1 MRHISGGRVIAGQ
14 QGRATL
20 IREAFRTGTVGGLVM
35 IPLGVLFRSLGLR
48 VNEYGGK
55 TIELLVGEV
64 TPPLDSLL
72 AMIQHFAIS
81 WVVAVPLLLLLGG
94 FSRKRDRLLA
104 GLAYGAGFYVV
115 VNSLALPLAFGD
127 PTPWRL
133 GFTVVYPSLVIHL
146 AYGFAVAW
154 FARPAALIGRAT
166 ASK

>member
-1 MRHISGGRVIAGQ
+1 M
-14 QGRATL
+14 

-35 IPLGVLFRSLGLR
+35 IPFALLFRSLGLR
-48 VNEYGGK
+48 VNEYGRK
-55 TIELLVGEV
+55 TIEFVVGEV

-72 AMIQHFAIS
+72 ALVQHLAIS
-81 WVVAVPLLLLLGG
+81 WVVAVPLLLLLGCR
-94 FSRKRDRLLA
+94 FSRKRDRLLI
-104 GLAYGAGFYVV
+104 GLAYGAGFYVA

-146 AYGFAVAW
+146 AYGFTVAL
-154 FARPAALIGRAT
+154 FARPVTLMGRST

>member
-1 MRHISGGRVIAGQ
+1 MKTGQ
-14 QGRATL
+14 RGRATL

-35 IPLGVLFRSLGLR
+35 IPFALLFRALGLR
-48 VNEYGGK
+48 VNEYGRQ
-55 TIELLVGEV
+55 TIEFVVGEV

-72 AMIQHFAIS
+72 ALVQHLAIS
-81 WVVAVPLLLLLGG
+81 WVVAVPLLLLLGR
-94 FSRKRDRLLA
+94 FSRKRDRLLI
-104 GLAYGAGFYVV
+104 GLAYGAGFYVA

-146 AYGFAVAW
+146 AYGFTVAL
-154 FARPAALIGRAT
+154 FARPVTLMGRST